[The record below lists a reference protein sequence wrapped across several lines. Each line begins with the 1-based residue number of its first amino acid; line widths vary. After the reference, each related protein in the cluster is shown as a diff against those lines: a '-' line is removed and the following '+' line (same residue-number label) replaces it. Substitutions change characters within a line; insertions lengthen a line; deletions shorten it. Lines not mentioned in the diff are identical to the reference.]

1 MTDLSDRTALV
12 TGGSRG
18 IGRASAL
25 SLAGAGAR
33 VIVHYGSSLGEAQSV
48 AEEIRSAGGAAEI
61 ASADLNGPGG
71 PASLAEQVRQ
81 FVGPRLDILVANA
94 GTGGASSI
102 IDQQFDHFDRMY
114 AVNVRAP
121 FFVVQQLLPLLGE
134 GSSVIVIT
142 SLAARSVVG
151 DLPAYAATKGAA
163 ETMVRHFASKLG
175 GQGIRV
181 NALAPGVI
189 DTEMSS
195 FTKTERGREYALGIQ
210 ALKRIATPDDVA
222 PVVRFLASD
231 DARWITGA
239 SIAVDG
245 GSKL

>member
-1 MTDLSDRTALV
+1 MTDLSGRTALV

-25 SLAGAGAR
+25 SLASAGAR
-33 VIVHYGSSLGEAQSV
+33 VIVHYGSSLDEAQSV
-48 AEEIRSAGGAAEI
+48 AEEICSAGGKADI
-61 ASADLNGPGG
+61 ACADLNSPEG
-71 PASLAEQVRQ
+71 PASLAKQVRQ
-81 FVGPRLDILVANA
+81 LVGARLDILVANA

-102 IDQQFDHFDRMY
+102 VDQRFVHFDRMY
-114 AVNVRAP
+114 AVNVRGP
-121 FFVVQQLLPLLGE
+121 FFVIQQLLPLLGE

-163 ETMVRHFASKLG
+163 ETMVRHFASALG

-195 FTKTERGREYALGIQ
+195 FTKTERGHDYALGIQ